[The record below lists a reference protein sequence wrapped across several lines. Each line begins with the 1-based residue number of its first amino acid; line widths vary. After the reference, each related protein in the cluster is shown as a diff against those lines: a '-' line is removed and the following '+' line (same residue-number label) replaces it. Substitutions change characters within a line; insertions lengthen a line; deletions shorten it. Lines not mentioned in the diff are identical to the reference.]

1 MDRLRAVYGLS
12 GELAA
17 QCGFFFFFF
26 FFFFCG
32 LVGVV
37 ARVRVAATLLTYFAV
52 Q

>member
-26 FFFFCG
+26 FCCG

>member
-17 QCGFFFFFF
+17 QCGFFFF